1 MQSLKHRLIFMNF
14 LQFFV
19 WGAWLITIANYWF
32 DTKHWSPSEFGAI
45 FSTLGLS
52 SLFMPTIMGVLAD
65 RFVNVEKLYAILHI
79 VGGLI
84 LAYIPF
90 ITNSNTFSGQFS

>member
-1 MQSLKHRLIFMNF
+1 MFSLKQRLIFMNF

-45 FSTLGLS
+45 FSTLGIS
-52 SLFMPTIMGVLAD
+52 SLFMPTIMGILAD
-65 RFVNVEKLYAILHI
+65 RWINVEKLYAI
-79 VGGLI
+79 
-84 LAYIPF
+84 
-90 ITNSNTFSGQFS
+90 